1 MKELFS
7 IRSREVTYRII
18 IIVLG
23 LVAIVV
29 PIFSLQKAHKTITKS
44 KEEIYVLLGDRAIA
58 SARST
63 DLYNSLEVLCNGQV
77 EDINKLIFEQVPDDE
92 EINKRLKKAEYL
104 SDRATKN
111 VIDMQQQNNFY
122 SNMINQ
128 NFYTILQTDSINVNY
143 SIEPFYFNYKGT
155 LKFVRNKQETHYN
168 IETEGYLEKME
179 AVTENNNRGILV
191 RDFYI
196 KAFNRANQ

>member
-23 LVAIVV
+23 LIAIVV

-44 KEEIYVLLGDRAIA
+44 KEEIYVLLGDRAIV

-92 EINKRLKKAEYL
+92 EINKRLKKVEYL

-128 NFYTILQTDSINVNY
+128 NFYTILQTDSINIDY
-143 SIEPFYFNYKGT
+143 AIEPFYFNYKGT
-155 LKFVRNKQETHYN
+155 LKFVRNKQEAKYSV
-168 IETEGYLEKME
+168 ETEGYLEKMD
-179 AVTENNNRGILV
+179 AVTENNNRGILI

-196 KAFNRANQ
+196 KTFDRVN